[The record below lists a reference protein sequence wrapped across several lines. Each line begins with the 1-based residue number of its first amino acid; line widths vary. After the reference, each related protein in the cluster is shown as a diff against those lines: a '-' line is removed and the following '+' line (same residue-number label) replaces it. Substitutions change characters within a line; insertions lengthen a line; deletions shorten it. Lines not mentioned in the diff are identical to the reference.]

1 MQCIALKKQCSKKT
15 KEASEC
21 AKLLAKIMK
30 ATEEKHQKQIA
41 ERCRLSSL
49 RGSASKSESSSD
61 ILIKLA

>member
-1 MQCIALKKQCSKKT
+1 MRCMAPKKQCSKKS

-30 ATEEKHQKQIA
+30 AAKEKHQKQIA

-49 RGSASKSESSSD
+49 RGSASKSESCSD